1 MSKGTAEIADSSL
14 VWIVGLD
21 GDFAFTRVGWPTQ
34 SPKGDP
40 MKTPTKA
47 HAPTGGHATPVR
59 RDPLTVAED
68 RLMAAPRP
76 PLDPDVV
83 RLAVALRDGL
93 KDVAFGP
100 DLAKARETVA
110 ASIFAAKG

>member
-47 HAPTGGHATPVR
+47 PAPAPIVGTVGNVR
-59 RDPLTVAED
+59 LPLPP
-68 RLMAAPRP
+68 APP
-76 PLDPDVV
+76 ADPDVR